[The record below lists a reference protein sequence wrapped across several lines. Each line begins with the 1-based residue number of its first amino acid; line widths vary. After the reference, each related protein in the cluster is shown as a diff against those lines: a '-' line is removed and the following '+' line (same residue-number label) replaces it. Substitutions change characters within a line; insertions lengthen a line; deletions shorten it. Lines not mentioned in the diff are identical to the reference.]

1 MPAPQRPH
9 PGLLRV
15 PPPGLVQSHLGG
27 RESHV
32 CPPGCF
38 VTDAASPLVKD
49 WPSTASSAL
58 STLPQ
63 VMDSRRAGVVDVP
76 SAHLQ
81 RLKRAAWSKVMPH
94 PGATHI
100 QCLSSAGSKP
110 GHLGPRQDNSEV
122 LSELRAPW
130 RHSRSCHRATS
141 VTDHVCL
148 CQVPLPT
155 PSAQWSGPTGA
166 P

>member
-32 CPPGCF
+32 CTPGCF

-49 WPSTASSAL
+49 WPSTPSSAL

-63 VMDSRRAGVVDVP
+63 VMDSRRAGVVDAP

-81 RLKRAAWSKVMPH
+81 GLKRAAWSKVMPR

-100 QCLSSAGSKP
+100 QCLSRAGSKP
-110 GHLGPRQDNSEV
+110 GQLGPSQDNSEA

-130 RHSRSCHRATS
+130 GHSRSCRRATS
-141 VTDHVCL
+141 ITDHVCL
-148 CQVPLPT
+148 CPVPLPT
-155 PSAQWSGPTGA
+155 PSAQWSGPTDA